1 MDMTMSGTGK
11 VVILAVILAIFA
23 VVGWRMGAP
32 ESFQAVLADAGIAHP
47 APPPAAPAPT
57 LVPGAPA
64 QDPAPQSPQSP
75 APDSSGSSA
84 SH

>member
-1 MDMTMSGTGK
+1 MDLTMSGTGK
-11 VVILAVILAIFA
+11 VVILAVILAVFA
-23 VVGWRMGAP
+23 VVGWRVGAP
-32 ESFQAVLADAGIAHP
+32 DSFQAVLADAGIAHQ

-64 QDPAPQSPQSP
+64 DGPSPPPPAT
-75 APDSSGSSA
+75 PDSSDSSA

>member
-23 VVGWRMGAP
+23 VAGWRVGAP
-32 ESFQAVLADAGIAHP
+32 NSFQAVLADAGIAHQ

-57 LVPGAPA
+57 LVPGTPA
-64 QDPAPQSPQSP
+64 QDPTSQPP
-75 APDSSGSSA
+75 APDSSDSSA